1 VLRLVQPWPEP
12 YTINKRSGFGPRVH
26 PITGKR
32 TFHHGIDIAMPV
44 GTRLTAPAPGMVVHK
59 GNNGSGGV
67 TLIIRHADNMHT
79 VYYHLQRPSP
89 LAIND
94 KVNTGDF
101 IAFSGNTGASTGP
114 HLHFE
119 LRRSRKWGDT
129 IDPAP
134 HIVKPLTQ
142 PEPAPVIPEP
152 VKPEPVEIADILPEP
167 VKPIQ
172 TKPTFTRPISADHME
187 RIVKKFGNFGRR
199 GWFGG

>member
-1 VLRLVQPWPEP
+1 MRLVQPWPEP
-12 YTINKRSGFGPRVH
+12 YTINKRSPYGPRVH

-44 GTRLTAPAPGMVVHK
+44 GTRLTAPAPGTVVHK

-129 IDPAP
+129 IDAAP

-152 VKPEPVEIADILPEP
+152 VKPEPVEIANILPEP

-172 TKPTFTRPISADHME
+172 TKPTFNRPISADHME